1 MLGKWRR
8 REEIVGKEVIDG
20 DAKKIGVTK
29 DIAWSEEGTL
39 ALLVEGVDEQDSF
52 LEFEDVDRIGDV
64 IFIKP
69 KASLQSI
76 PMKTCPMCK
85 QKNPLEAMFCAKCGH
100 SLESRDMKNDKKGG
114 ETRSGSHIVAK

>member
-20 DAKKIGVTK
+20 DAKKIGITK
-29 DIAWSEEGTL
+29 DIAWSDEGTL
-39 ALLVEGVDEQDSF
+39 ALVIEGVDEQDSF
-52 LEFEDVDRIGDV
+52 LEFEDVERIGDV

-69 KASLQSI
+69 KASLQLI

-100 SLESRDMKNDKKGG
+100 SLESKDVKSDKKG
-114 ETRSGSHIVAK
+114 